1 MSGSLNAYYVPP
13 VQPNQ
18 SLQFPLPPPHPPPP
32 PPPQTVNVTT
42 SPQMSNVYNNSQ
54 IPLVSPSTNIL
65 GQSTQFSNV
74 LIDAVVSLAH
84 IQVLV
89 DTGAAVTVVS
99 TEFYHNI
106 LSTLSPLE
114 HSQVLQSVKTA
125 NGAHI
130 PIEGI
135 VTFDLGLGQTKYRC
149 SA

>member
-1 MSGSLNAYYVPP
+1 
-13 VQPNQ
+13 
-18 SLQFPLPPPHPPPP
+18 
-32 PPPQTVNVTT
+32 
-42 SPQMSNVYNNSQ
+42 MSNVYNNSQ

-74 LIDAVVSLAH
+74 LIDAVVSLPH

-106 LSTLSPLE
+106 LSTSSPLE